1 MLRQMDFKEEY
12 EDFDC
17 CPEFKRQI
25 VNLDVLNSAAL
36 GVPNFGGILVKVVR
50 YAEVDK
56 QTTHS
61 LRPRLSAAQED
72 KKLSPHLYLFAV

>member
-1 MLRQMDFKEEY
+1 MQQTEFAEEY
-12 EDFDC
+12 EALDC

-25 VNLDVLNSAAL
+25 VNADVLNPAVLARRAK
-36 GVPNFGGILVKVVR
+36 FGGISFKVVR

-56 QTTHS
+56 QTTQC
-61 LRPRLSAAQED
+61 LRPQLSAARED